1 VRSDGVY
8 AMEEFD
14 WDAVADEL
22 QVLVRDLGVIIERRR
37 RAVELEEGL
46 RAYYFA
52 EELARD
58 PAYAYFIEPLE
69 KMRAAYERA
78 FGRPIPPRGKK

>member
-1 VRSDGVY
+1 MRNDAVH

-14 WDAVADEL
+14 WDAVANEL
-22 QVLVRDLGVIIERRR
+22 KALVRDLGVIIERQR

-46 RAYYFA
+46 RAYTA

-58 PAYAYFIEPLE
+58 PAYAYFTEPLE
-69 KMRAAYERA
+69 KMRVAYERA
-78 FGRPIPPRGKK
+78 FGRPIPPKGKK